1 MLLVKLGNLKTKAR
15 RMFNKVKAGKLP
27 STEPSVPTAKDP
39 GTSGA
44 LGNAQGT
51 NSYQPVQTFLFCSG
65 IPQDHTNFSAE
76 YFNCLVSNLDSAIGP
91 YFSDSLASY
100 LCISPGLVLAPHQSN
115 NRTPNLFSK
124 VKYVM
129 F

>member
-1 MLLVKLGNLKTKAR
+1 
-15 RMFNKVKAGKLP
+15 MFNKVKAGKLP

-51 NSYQPVQTFLFCSG
+51 NSYQTFLFCSG

-91 YFSDSLASY
+91 YFSDSLASH